1 VSTPLFTLVF
11 PVLNSGILLPYTERA
26 RNGTVCRFCRSLTAL
41 QPQRTEILHSLNAGN
56 AVMKKTM
63 VAGAA
68 LIFVAVSSSAFAA
81 PEEAG
86 TAAGAQA
93 GAISAGTSTAVGIGA
108 LGALVGLGIAASGGG
123 DGANT
128 GTTTTTTTSTTR

>member
-1 VSTPLFTLVF
+1 MGLSVALVAAC
-11 PVLNSGILLPYTERA
+11 LHSH
-26 RNGTVCRFCRSLTAL
+26 CRRS
-41 QPQRTEILHSLNAGN
+41 EILHSLNAGN
-56 AVMKKTM
+56 VVMKKTM

-68 LIFVAVSSSAFAA
+68 LILVAVSSSAFAA
-81 PEEAG
+81 PQEAGDAG

-93 GAISAGTSTAVGIGA
+93 GAISAGASTAVGIGA

>member
-1 VSTPLFTLVF
+1 MNAPAMGLSVTRIAGYLHRP
-11 PVLNSGILLPYTERA
+11 G
-26 RNGTVCRFCRSLTAL
+26 CRS
-41 QPQRTEILHSLNAGN
+41 EILHSLNAGN
-56 AVMKKTM
+56 VVMKKTM

-68 LIFVAVSSSAFAA
+68 LILVAVSSGAYAA
-81 PEEAG
+81 PQEAGEAG

-93 GAISAGTSTAVGIGA
+93 GAISSGTSTAVGIGA